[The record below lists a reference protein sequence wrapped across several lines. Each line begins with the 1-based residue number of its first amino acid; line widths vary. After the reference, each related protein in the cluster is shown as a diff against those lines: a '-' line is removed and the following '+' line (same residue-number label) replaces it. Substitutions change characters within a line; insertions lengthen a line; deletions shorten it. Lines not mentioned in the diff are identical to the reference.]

1 MIETVKELIIKHKA
15 FILYGIFGVL
25 TTIVNVVSYYLCARM
40 LALNTVV
47 STVIAWLLAVI
58 FAYLTN
64 RKWVFES
71 KENTTKGIIREIVA
85 FFSCRIA
92 TGVLDVV
99 IMFVFVDMMMW
110 NDVLIKFASNV
121 LVILLNYVASKL
133 IIFKNN

>member
-1 MIETVKELIIKHKA
+1 MIKNLIMKYKA
-15 FILYGIFGVL
+15 FILYAVFGVL
-25 TTIVNVVSYYLCARM
+25 TTLVNVVSYYICARI
-40 LALNTVV
+40 LGLNTVV

-58 FAYLTN
+58 FAYVTN

-99 IMFVFVDMMMW
+99 IMFVFVDLLSW
-110 NDVLIKFASNV
+110 NDVFIKLASNV
-121 LVILLNYVASKL
+121 LVILLNYAASKL
-133 IIFKNN
+133 IIFRNK

>member
-1 MIETVKELIIKHKA
+1 MIKNLIMKYKA
-15 FILYGIFGVL
+15 FILYAVFGVL
-25 TTIVNVVSYYLCARM
+25 TTLVNVVSYYICARI

-58 FAYLTN
+58 FAYVTN

-99 IMFVFVDMMMW
+99 IMFVFVDLLAW
-110 NDVLIKFASNV
+110 NDVFIKLASNV
-121 LVILLNYVASKL
+121 LVILLNYAASKL
-133 IIFKNN
+133 IIFRNK